1 MAALP
6 ASGDSWDYWWND
18 TSTRSGMMMLGLPS
32 GAAADVAGEAVDVVA
47 AVLGRLLAEVGL
59 DGTPAES

>member
-1 MAALP
+1 MAALL
-6 ASGDSWDYWWND
+6 ASGDSWDYWRND
-18 TSTRSGMMMLGLPS
+18 TSTRSVMRMLDYPPFEVVG
-32 GAAADVAGEAVDVVA
+32 VVA